1 MDEIFNGTASC
12 FSSEVV
18 GRSGKIV
25 SAIVCLNL
33 SLLLNKRP

>member
-18 GRSGKIV
+18 GSSGKIV
-25 SAIVCLNL
+25 SAIVFE
-33 SLLLNKRP
+33 SFFIAE